1 MGGLDGALSF
11 WPGSALAL
19 VAIWGMGPWRKRLL
33 SLCLSNLEKKKK
45 TLTCTQNKMGE
56 DTFPLV
62 NDSEPLDSAGTVKSK
77 NTCVEESCLP
87 SSVGTQL

>member
-1 MGGLDGALSF
+1 MEEEAS
-11 WPGSALAL
+11 
-19 VAIWGMGPWRKRLL
+19 LL
-33 SLCLSNLEKKKK
+33 TLPFKSWKKKKK